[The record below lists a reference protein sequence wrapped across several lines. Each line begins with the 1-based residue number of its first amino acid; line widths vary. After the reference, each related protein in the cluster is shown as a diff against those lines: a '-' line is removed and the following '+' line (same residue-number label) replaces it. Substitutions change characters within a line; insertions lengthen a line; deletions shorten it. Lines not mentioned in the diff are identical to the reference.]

1 MTDLAVLPAWLD
13 AGGAVLD
20 GAVAPAATL
29 ADSLPGLS
37 RAREMAPLQRLQH
50 VQQAGLAECGPAG
63 EPVYVA
69 WRQFLRGHGP
79 STLVIDATGLDARA
93 QGSVTALDRAPLLLA
108 EGVLIGAGLR
118 DSRTVELRLPAELAG
133 HEAALLNAVDA
144 LRSLAHVEGAPRIHL
159 DIQRDSRASCWGEG
173 RPADGTRLVHTPET
187 WCRLALLFADARPR
201 GVAADAAAGYEPAR
215 PVELARSGNLRDQIH
230 GWGGGVGVD
239 GQDPGLVFD
248 DGLGAS
254 CRSRRRTCPANRC
267 RWRPPGSS
275 RRRRR

>member
-1 MTDLAVLPAWLD
+1 MTDLAVLPGWLD

-29 ADSLPGLS
+29 ADSLPGLAEPGRS
-37 RAREMAPLQRLQH
+37 NPLQRLQH

-63 EPVYVA
+63 EPVYAA

-93 QGSVTALDRAPLLLA
+93 QGSVTVLDRAPSLLA

-144 LRSLAHVEGAPRIHL
+144 LRSLAHVEGAPASTSTYE
-159 DIQRDSRASCWGEG
+159 RDSQASCWGEG
-173 RPADGTRLVHTPET
+173 RPADAAGWSTPP
-187 WCRLALLFADARPR
+187 RP
-201 GVAADAAAGYEPAR
+201 GVAWPCSSPTPPA
-215 PVELARSGNLRDQIH
+215 
-230 GWGGGVGVD
+230 
-239 GQDPGLVFD
+239 
-248 DGLGAS
+248 
-254 CRSRRRTCPANRC
+254 
-267 RWRPPGSS
+267 
-275 RRRRR
+275 RRRRC

>member
-1 MTDLAVLPAWLD
+1 MTDLAVLPQWLD

-20 GAVAPAATL
+20 GAVAPAASL

-37 RAREMAPLQRLQH
+37 RARQMGPLQRLQH
-50 VQQAGLAECGPAG
+50 VQQAGLAECGPSG

-93 QGSVTALDRAPLLLA
+93 QGSVTVLDRASLLLA

-144 LRSLAHVEGAPRIHL
+144 LRSLAHVEGRPASTSTYGATAGPAAGAKAGPPTTPGWSTPPRPGVAWPCSSPTLPAPR
-159 DIQRDSRASCWGEG
+159 
-173 RPADGTRLVHTPET
+173 
-187 WCRLALLFADARPR
+187 
-201 GVAADAAAGYEPAR
+201 
-215 PVELARSGNLRDQIH
+215 
-230 GWGGGVGVD
+230 
-239 GQDPGLVFD
+239 
-248 DGLGAS
+248 
-254 CRSRRRTCPANRC
+254 RRC
-267 RWRPPGSS
+267 
-275 RRRRR
+275 